1 MINYHHHHERPTLRD
16 CVYSGFI
23 KELYQGMTFEF
34 VAAARNYHT
43 IKGSMMVFIQSYIK
57 ELYQRMTF
65 ALVAAAGV
73 QNADP
78 ERSTHPNKCGAGM
91 HLISF
96 GEMLFLQLFT

>member
-65 ALVAAAGV
+65 ALIAAAGV

-78 ERSTHPNKCGAGM
+78 KRSTHPNKCGAGM

-96 GEMLFLQLFT
+96 REMLFRQLFT

>member
-43 IKGSMMVFIQSYIK
+43 IKGSMMVFIQNYIK
-57 ELYQRMTF
+57 KLYQWMTF
-65 ALVAAAGV
+65 GLVAAAVSKTQIPKDRLTQTNVV
-73 QNADP
+73 QVC
-78 ERSTHPNKCGAGM
+78 T
-91 HLISF
+91 
-96 GEMLFLQLFT
+96 